1 MLMHTFKLLLIM
13 DIQNLS
19 LFLIVS
25 ETLTYYSAST
35 TIDLDKLQI
44 LYLKEKMHT
53 KPDVCCSP

>member
-1 MLMHTFKLLLIM
+1 MHTFKLLLIM
-13 DIQNLS
+13 HIRNLT

-25 ETLTYYSAST
+25 ETLTYYSASS

-53 KPDVCCSP
+53 KPDVYCSP